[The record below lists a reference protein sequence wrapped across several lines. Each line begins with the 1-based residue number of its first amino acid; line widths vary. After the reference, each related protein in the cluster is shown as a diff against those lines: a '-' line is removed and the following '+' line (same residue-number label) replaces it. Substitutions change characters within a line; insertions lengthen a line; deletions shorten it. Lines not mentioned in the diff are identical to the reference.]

1 MLTPLLEIAAN
12 SLTSAL
18 AAQAGGAGRIELCE
32 NLGEGGTTPSY
43 GTLAAVRERLLIPL
57 YVLIRPR
64 GGDFLYDAAEIDVM
78 RRDIEVCVQLGCDGV
93 VIGALDADGEVD
105 TDCCRELIAAAGSLG
120 VTFHRAFDAAR
131 DAAQSL
137 ETIIAL
143 GCERVLTSGG
153 RDSASDGVDAIAAV
167 VDQAASRIAIMPGGG
182 IGAHNLSAL
191 AGASGARE
199 FHASARRLR
208 ASTMRYR
215 NPHLPGLAADWLQT
229 DAQYVR
235 ELVAI
240 LHPGST

>member
-1 MLTPLLEIAAN
+1 
-12 SLTSAL
+12 
-18 AAQAGGAGRIELCE
+18 LCE

-43 GTLAAVRERLLIPL
+43 GTLAAARERLLIPL

-64 GGDFLYDAAEIDVM
+64 GGDFLYAAPEIEVM

-105 TDCCRELIAAAGSLG
+105 SECCRELIGAAGSLG

-131 DAAQSL
+131 DPAHSL

-153 RDSASDGVDAIAAV
+153 RDNASEGVEAIAATAK
-167 VDQAASRIAIMPGGG
+167 QAGSRIAIMPGGG

-191 AGASGARE
+191 ASASGTRE

-208 ASTMRYR
+208 ESTMRHR

-240 LHPGST
+240 LQSANTQEY